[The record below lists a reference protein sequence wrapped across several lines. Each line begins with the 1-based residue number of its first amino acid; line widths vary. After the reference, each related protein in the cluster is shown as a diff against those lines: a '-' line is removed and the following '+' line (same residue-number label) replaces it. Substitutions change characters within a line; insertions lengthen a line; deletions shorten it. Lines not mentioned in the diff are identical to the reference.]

1 MSKIETIAS
10 NVGPDVRL
18 LRDDELNAVTGGVT
32 EGGCIRLPEVLRP
45 WINPDP
51 TWTFVDV
58 FSHPTIG

>member
-1 MSKIETIAS
+1 MSTIETIAS

-18 LRDDELNAVTGGVT
+18 LRDDALDAVTGGVI
-32 EGGCIRLPEVLRP
+32 EGGCIRLPVVLRP

>member
-18 LRDDELNAVTGGVT
+18 LRDDELNAATGGFT

-45 WINPDP
+45 WINPDS